1 MLLAPPAV
9 VNAVVV
15 VACAGNG
22 CLEEVRVS
30 KDGCRRHEA
39 SAGVSVNTHTVA
51 IYIRILAGKLLDCV
65 FLVFQT
71 VIAHIAVAVVMVPLG
86 PVRMAS
92 AVTNGDYNEAN
103 LREALQ
109 AQEAAAPGYVVSL
122 YLRAGIYVINYR
134 ISLCGIKV
142 EGFVHGAVKV
152 CDAVGGLNLET
163 LGELVAGCEQ
173 Q

>member
-1 MLLAPPAV
+1 MDAHA
-9 VNAVVV
+9 
-15 VACAGNG
+15 
-22 CLEEVRVS
+22 
-30 KDGCRRHEA
+30 
-39 SAGVSVNTHTVA
+39 VA
-51 IYIRILAGKLLDCV
+51 IYVRILAGKLLDCV

-71 VIAHIAVAVVMVPLG
+71 VIAHIAVAVVMIPLG

-92 AVTNGDYNEAN
+92 AVTHGDYYEAY

-109 AQEAAAPGYVVSL
+109 AQEAAAPGDVVSL

-152 CDAVGGLNLET
+152 CDAVGGLNLEA
-163 LGELVAGCEQ
+163 LGELVASCQ
-173 Q
+173 KQ